1 MLNLPE
7 ASPGDVS
14 PGVLTSVA
22 EVIRRGCDEAGRAEV
37 DFAVLVSVLDALAL
51 AEVKPSPALGAFVVL
66 DRPRV
71 DCSDGAAD
79 LGRQLQLIA
88 WLQLLYLVAELPR
101 PLPFLLLLP
110 AAAHSLGLFL
120 GRDARCVVSGNFQPF
135 LAFLIMP
142 TWPQLKQP
150 HPQPLKVRRPA
161 PA

>member
-1 MLNLPE
+1 M
-7 ASPGDVS
+7 
-14 PGVLTSVA
+14 A
-22 EVIRRGCDEAGRAEV
+22 EVIRRGCDEACRAEGGGV
-37 DFAVLVSVLDALAL
+37 ECVLEL
-51 AEVKPSPALGAFVVL
+51 EPSPALGAPAVL

-71 DCSDGAAD
+71 GSDGAAD

-110 AAAHSLGLFL
+110 AAAHSLGLFF
-120 GRDARCVVSGNFQPF
+120 GRAARCVVSGNFQPF